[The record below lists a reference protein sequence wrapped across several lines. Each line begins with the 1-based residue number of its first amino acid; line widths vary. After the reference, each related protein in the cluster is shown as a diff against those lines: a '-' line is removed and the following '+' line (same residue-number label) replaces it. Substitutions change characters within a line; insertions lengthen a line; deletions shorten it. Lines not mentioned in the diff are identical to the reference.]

1 MPAALSPIVLSARVV
16 ALPAAR
22 RELLQALISWSETVR
37 GEAATLSSHV
47 YEDLEVP
54 DTFRLE
60 AQWTDATALE
70 GHVRSDGFGVLL
82 GALELLA
89 MPIRLTVTSTAEE
102 YGTEPLPPIRRL
114 RETLRANPT
123 TPPL

>member
-1 MPAALSPIVLSARVV
+1 MPAALSPVVLSARVV

-22 RELLQALISWSETVR
+22 RELLQALVSWAGIVR
-37 GEAATLSSHV
+37 GEAGMLASSV
-47 YEDLEVP
+47 YEDVEGSG
-54 DTFRLE
+54 TFRVEAEWTNATSLE
-60 AQWTDATALE
+60 D
-70 GHVRSDGFGVLL
+70 HFRSDDFGVLL

-114 RETLRANPT
+114 RETLRTNPN
-123 TPPL
+123 TPPH